1 MILISQNFRN
11 DKPLPKYFTNRKLKA
26 VFIFEIKDGKKDKI
40 FNFLKGCF
48 FIMGAPMDVIFG
60 LSSDIYVRLSKSIT
74 SQFFQDIAKI
84 ILI

>member
-1 MILISQNFRN
+1 MS
-11 DKPLPKYFTNRKLKA
+11 T

>member
-1 MILISQNFRN
+1 MS
-11 DKPLPKYFTNRKLKA
+11 T

-48 FIMGAPMDVIFG
+48 FVMGAPMDMIFG
-60 LSSDIYVRLSKSIT
+60 LSSDIYATLSKSIT